1 MLGNEPFTA
10 EQPSVQGLVDR
21 ACNEL
26 SAKAVV
32 LLHEDGQVLQRS
44 GWIDEND
51 YPTMSALIAAM
62 IAAGKSLSRIGEAAL
77 GEPSR
82 FACDSEASGLYTVGV
97 AHGILLSVLYD
108 QPLNPGQFRMKVRR
122 YAELLARLGVSKPQQ
137 WEVTETVTSA
147 GAVLS
152 PVSYPEA
159 KTAPV
164 KPTLF
169 ADISDSEIDELF
181 ENARS

>member
-1 MLGNEPFTA
+1 VLGNEPFTA
-10 EQPSVQGLVDR
+10 EQPSVQGLVER
-21 ACNEL
+21 ACTEL

-32 LLHEDGQVLQRS
+32 LLHENGQMLQRS
-44 GWIDEND
+44 GWIDESE
-51 YPTMSALIAAM
+51 YPAMSALIAAM
-62 IAAGKSLSRIGEAAL
+62 IAAGKSLSQLGESAL

-97 AHGILLSVLYD
+97 SNGIWLSVLYD

-122 YAELLARLGVSKPQQ
+122 YAELLARLGVSKPTQ
-137 WEVTETVTSA
+137 WEVTENVTQA
-147 GAVLS
+147 GATLP
-152 PVSYPEA
+152 PVSSREA
-159 KTAPV
+159 KTTPV

-169 ADISDSEIDELF
+169 GEISDSEIDELF